1 MKKFVFSLQ
10 RMLAYKESLYEKERN
25 ELARLRRER
34 VEVEQ
39 RRDDTREQAYAVDRE
54 YRRKAA
60 AEGVTADE
68 VAAVDYQRR
77 AAQYLIEQF
86 EVQMK
91 DLDVRIERQLEV
103 VVQLDRDVKSLEK
116 LKEKK
121 WEEYQAE
128 ANKEEQERI
137 AELVSM
143 KFIEDSHES
152 GSAI

>member
-1 MKKFVFSLQ
+1 MKKFAFSLQ

-39 RRDDTREQAYAVDRE
+39 RRDATQAQEYAADRE

-68 VAAVDYQRR
+68 VAAVNYQRR
-77 AAQYLIEQF
+77 AARYLVEQL
-86 EVQMK
+86 EMQMR

-121 WEEYQAE
+121 WEEYQFE

-143 KFIEDSHES
+143 KFIEDSREN
-152 GSAI
+152 GAAI

>member
-1 MKKFVFSLQ
+1 MKKFAFSLQ
-10 RMLAYKESLYEKERN
+10 RMLVYKESLYEKERN

-39 RRDDTREQAYAVDRE
+39 RRDDTQAQAYAVDRE

-68 VAAVDYQRR
+68 ISAVNYQRTTAR
-77 AAQYLIEQF
+77 YLVEQL
-86 EVQMK
+86 ELQMR

-121 WEEYQAE
+121 WEEYQIE

-137 AELVSM
+137 AELVST
-143 KFIEDSHES
+143 KFIERTKEN
-152 GSAI
+152 GAAI